1 MISLTR
7 FNEKSLLV
15 VALILVWASVE
26 PYPLVIASPLLK
38 SSLTS
43 SMSNTPLESKA
54 GSGGYAMPAEYVEVE
69 EESPIT
75 LDSLNKVVSNQ
86 PQVRMLRD
94 NTYESRDSED
104 VPMAAFLSRTN
115 EPLESQNQ
123 RLNRI
128 LEQYFLSNRANR
140 LPRRLGATSKR
151 AGKAVLPFWS
161 PNSLFLLLTFL
172 FTAAMGVDL
181 PDYILH
187 INKGRNFD
195 FSSFREKMQ
204 KSG

>member
-15 VALILVWASVE
+15 VALILVWASVA

-54 GSGGYAMPAEYVEVE
+54 GTGGYAVPAEYVEVE

-75 LDSLNKVVSNQ
+75 LESLNKVVSNQ

-123 RLNRI
+123 RLNRM

-151 AGKAVLPFWS
+151 AGKAA
-161 PNSLFLLLTFL
+161 LFLSCHQTL
-172 FTAAMGVDL
+172 
-181 PDYILH
+181 
-187 INKGRNFD
+187 
-195 FSSFREKMQ
+195 SSYY
-204 KSG
+204 